1 MVPPQKKLGR
11 VTLIYCRMNLSN
23 LIAIQGSDEAHVKN
37 LNFFVSDKCGMFKI
51 NARRLLLC
59 LLL

>member
-1 MVPPQKKLGR
+1 
-11 VTLIYCRMNLSN
+11 MNLSK
-23 LIAIQGSDEAHVKN
+23 LIAIQLQGSDEAHVKI
-37 LNFFVSDKCGMFKI
+37 LNFFVSDKCRMFKI